1 MRGVV
6 VFVCL
11 VWMGLECS
19 ADLQIPIE
27 TTEGA
32 SKTVVDEISAL
43 KLTSLA
49 SFLDKAK
56 LTDALKGK
64 GPFTV
69 FAPADE
75 AFKRLSK
82 PVLDALNKGTATA
95 KDVLQYHVVS
105 GHTIMSKDLKNDET
119 VGMLNKRNATIN
131 VYQHMNA
138 GKIYTING
146 VDITKADNKAD
157 NGVVHEISRVLY
169 PFPNGT
175 VGDLIKYSEAH
186 KTLCQLLDKSKLMTT
201 LQNTTQMFTLFA
213 PTDAAFKLANMTEI
227 NKLNNTELSKV
238 LLRHVLP
245 DIYYQQAFYDNE
257 SIKTLSKET
266 MVLIVGVGGV
276 SVVVDQIEGYVNNP
290 NHACTNG
297 VVHAIDRVLFK

>member
-1 MRGVV
+1 MKLLVV
-6 VFVCL
+6 VV
-11 VWMGLECS
+11 VAWMGLECS
-19 ADLQIPIE
+19 ADLQVSME

-32 SKTVVDEISAL
+32 SKTVVDELKAL
-43 KLTSLA
+43 KLNSLA

-69 FAPADE
+69 FAPTDA

-82 PVLDALNKGTATA
+82 PVMDALNKGTATA

-105 GHTIMSKDLKNDET
+105 GRTIMSKDLKNDEI
-119 VGMLNKRNATIN
+119 VGMLNKKNTTIN
-131 VYQHMNA
+131 VYQPMNA
-138 GKIYTING
+138 GTIFTING

-157 NGVVHEISRVLY
+157 NGVVHQISRVLY

-175 VGDLIKYSEAH
+175 VGDLVKYSEAH
-186 KTLCQLLDKSKLMTT
+186 KTLSGLLDKAKLMTT
-201 LQNTTQMFTLFA
+201 LQNTAQMFTLFA

-227 NKLNNTELSKV
+227 NKLNDTELSKV

-257 SIKTLSKET
+257 SIMTVSKET
-266 MVLIVGVGGV
+266 MVLIVGVGGI
-276 SVVVDQIEGYVNNP
+276 SVVVDRIEGYVNNP